1 MDMVQV
7 QCPSCWTS
15 VELPM
20 SAVTISALP
29 IDGMPGRVAFAC
41 PACHGMRSLSVGTGV
56 VQTLRSRGCGLATEI
71 ESRSRHPAGRR
82 VWAAAQ
88 AASAP
93 PLTQADLTAFRALL
107 ERDDWFEKLRAMV
120 D

>member
-20 SAVTISALP
+20 SALTISALP

-41 PACHGMRSLSVGTGV
+41 PACHGMRSLDVGDEV
-56 VQTLRSRGCGLATEI
+56 VRTLRSRGCGLARGI
-71 ESRSRHPAGRR
+71 ASRSRHPAGRR
-82 VWAAAQ
+82 MAAAQ
-88 AASAP
+88 AAP
-93 PLTQADLTAFRALL
+93 PLTQADLVSFRELL
-107 ERDDWFEKLRAMV
+107 ERDDWFDQLRAIA